1 MKSPLRM
8 SHERKDW
15 AWLGWELRAPLGT
28 PSGHDLRADALERRR
43 EIGTAA
49 DRTLT
54 AATGLSTLSETLREE
69 VDGFVTSIRAA

>member
-1 MKSPLRM
+1 M
-8 SHERKDW
+8 SHERKDR
-15 AWLGWELRAPLGT
+15 AWLGWELHRGR
-28 PSGHDLRADALERRR
+28 DLRADALERRR

-49 DRTLT
+49 DQTLA

>member
-1 MKSPLRM
+1 MKSPLEM

-15 AWLGWELRAPLGT
+15 AWLGWELHRGR
-28 PSGHDLRADALERRR
+28 DLRADALERRR

>member
-1 MKSPLRM
+1 MNARTGHGSAGNSGLR
-8 SHERKDW
+8 
-15 AWLGWELRAPLGT
+15 WELRAPLGT

-54 AATGLSTLSETLREE
+54 AATGLSTLSETLREK